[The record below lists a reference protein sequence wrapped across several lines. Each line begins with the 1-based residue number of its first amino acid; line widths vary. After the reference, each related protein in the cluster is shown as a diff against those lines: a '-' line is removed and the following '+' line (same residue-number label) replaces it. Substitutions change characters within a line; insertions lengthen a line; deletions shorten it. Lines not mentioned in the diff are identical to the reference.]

1 MITMKHLLYIL
12 IINSTLIIT
21 NCLSQWSVVS
31 TQGNQAVNFPSEN
44 TGYSTANGITRKS
57 TNGGI
62 NWSSLSGGNLTG
74 IFFIN
79 DLTGWVVGYPGYIG
93 KTTNGSTFVQQPT
106 GIVDRLNDVFFIN
119 DNTGWI
125 CGGDFGTEI
134 MFKTTNAGTNW
145 VPISSGLPNKMFSIY
160 FINEN
165 TGWCVGGP
173 SSPKVIKST
182 NGGLN
187 WSLQSTPAS
196 TPLYSVHFAD
206 ANTGWA
212 VAGYL
217 GGETIINTTNGGAAW
232 VSQTSGDTRYLRE
245 CFAINNMVAFA
256 VGQGGKII
264 KTTNGGINWFV
275 QASGTTQELWAIDF
289 VNDTVGYAVGSSVV
303 VKTTNGGV
311 TFINNQNNNIPIE
324 HELLQNYP
332 NPFNPKTKIGFR
344 LTKSGFVKLRI
355 FDIKG
360 KEIMQILRKQL
371 TAGEHETIAEMTDFP
386 SGVYFYALEFD
397 GLFVSSRKML
407 LVK

>member
-1 MITMKHLLYIL
+1 M
-12 IINSTLIIT
+12 
-21 NCLSQWSVVS
+21 
-31 TQGNQAVNFPSEN
+31 
-44 TGYSTANGITRKS
+44 
-57 TNGGI
+57 
-62 NWSSLSGGNLTG
+62 
-74 IFFIN
+74 
-79 DLTGWVVGYPGYIG
+79 
-93 KTTNGSTFVQQPT
+93 
-106 GIVDRLNDVFFIN
+106 
-119 DNTGWI
+119 
-125 CGGDFGTEI
+125 
-134 MFKTTNAGTNW
+134 
-145 VPISSGLPNKMFSIY
+145 PNKMFSIC

-217 GGETIINTTNGGAAW
+217 GGETIINTTNGGATW

-245 CFAINNMVAFA
+245 CFAINNNICFA

-264 KTTNGGINWFV
+264 KTTNGGTNWFV
-275 QASGTTQELWAIDF
+275 QSSGTAQELWAIDF
-289 VNDTVGYAVGSSVV
+289 VNDTIGYAVGSTVV

-311 TFINNQNNNIPIE
+311 TFVNNQNNNIPIE

-332 NPFNPKTKIGFR
+332 NPFNPKTKIEFR
-344 LTKSGFVKLRI
+344 LTGSSLAKLSV

-360 KEIMQILRKQL
+360 KEIMRILEKQL
-371 TAGEHETIAEMTDFP
+371 SAGNYETIAEMTDFP
-386 SGVYFYALEFD
+386 SGVYFYTLEVD
-397 GLFVSSRKML
+397 GIFVSSRKML